1 MTIRRL
7 VSAWREPGWER
18 TLWIMFL
25 AQMVSAIGFSN
36 IFPFLPLYV
45 ESLGSSQGFSVEF
58 LAGMV
63 FSAQALT
70 MMVASP
76 IWGALADRY
85 GRKLMVQ
92 RATFGGAVLLL
103 LMGFVTTAEQLV
115 LLRALQG
122 LVTGTVAAANA
133 LVAAAAPRS
142 RTGYAM
148 GVIQVA
154 LWGGV
159 AIGPLIGGFMADQ
172 WGYQSAFVLT
182 AILLALSGLL
192 VHYGVQE
199 QFTPVL
205 MSGGGRPL
213 AFWVDWRHV
222 LAMPGVPMTYA
233 MRFLSHLGR
242 MMIFPIAPLFI
253 QLLLPTTDRVN
264 SYAGLMIGLAS
275 AASTASALYLGRL
288 GDRVGHKPVLVLS
301 ALVLSLLYVPQTFV
315 TTAEQLLFLQ
325 LLAGFAAGG
334 VIPSVSALLA
344 GYTEPGE
351 EGTVYGLDN
360 SIGAAARALAPL
372 VGASFALWFG
382 LRSTF
387 LATAAIFLL
396 MFALAWWRLPD
407 VKREK

>member
-1 MTIRRL
+1 MRRF
-7 VSAWREPGWER
+7 VARWREPGWER
-18 TLWIMFL
+18 TLWIMFF
-25 AQMVSAIGFSN
+25 AQMVSAIGFSI

-45 ESLGSSQGFSVEF
+45 ESLGSSRGFSVEF

-70 MMVASP
+70 MMIASP
-76 IWGALADRY
+76 IWGALADRH
-85 GRKLMVQ
+85 GRKIMVQ
-92 RATFGGAVLLL
+92 RATFGGAAILL
-103 LMGFVTTAEQLV
+103 LMGFVSSAEQLI
-115 LLRALQG
+115 LLRAVQG

-172 WGYQSAFVLT
+172 WGYQSAFVVT
-182 AILLALSGLL
+182 AVLLALSGVM

-205 MSGGGRPL
+205 LSGGGRPL
-213 AFWVDWRHV
+213 AFWVDWGHV
-222 LAMPGVPMTYA
+222 LRMPGVPLTYG
-233 MRFLSHLGR
+233 MRFLSNLGR
-242 MMIFPIAPLFI
+242 MMIIPIAPLFI
-253 QLLLPTTDRVN
+253 QLLLPTADRVN
-264 SYAGLMIGLAS
+264 SYAGLMIGLSS

-288 GDRVGHKPVLVLS
+288 GDRVGHRTVLMGS
-301 ALVLSLLYVPQTFV
+301 AFILALLYLPQTFV
-315 TTAEQLLFLQ
+315 TTAEQLLVLQ
-325 LLAGFAAGG
+325 LLTGFAAGG

-344 GYTEPGE
+344 SYTEPGE

-360 SIGAAARALAPL
+360 AIGAAARAAAPL
-372 VGASFALWFG
+372 AGAGFALWFG

-387 LATAAIFLL
+387 LATAVIFLL
-396 MFALAWWRLPD
+396 MFVLAWWRLPA
-407 VKREK
+407 VKSEK